1 MGKNLKTK
9 KGFTLIEVVL
19 VLAIGGLIILMA
31 LLVFPNAMANLRDT
45 QRREDFT
52 ALSTS
57 ISNFS
62 ASNSGKIIRLL
73 GTKNAKL
80 RDDACRESFLDASA
94 YVNSTGED
102 PNGYPY
108 EVTVCTYNGWKGSLA
123 EKVPIASDDSENG
136 KTEIIVVLGADCDDV
151 SDQGYSIPNQNNS
164 TKAYAIF
171 GGLETGSKTY
181 CNANMGSSSASEES
195 E

>member
-1 MGKNLKTK
+1 MGKNLNTK

-62 ASNSGKIIRLL
+62 ASNSGKIVRLL
-73 GTKNAKL
+73 GTKNASLKTPQC
-80 RDDACRESFLDASA
+80 RDSELDASA

-108 EVTVCTYNGWKGSLA
+108 VVKVCNYLGWKG
-123 EKVPIASDDSENG
+123 EGGPVPVALDSSTDG
-136 KTEIIVVLGADCDDV
+136 KTEVYVVLGADCDDV

-171 GGLETGSKTY
+171 GGLETGNKTY
-181 CNANMGSSSASEES
+181 CNANMGSSTAED
-195 E
+195 